1 MIDYLLP
8 LIIYVFVAAITPG
21 PNNTLAFYNSF
32 NFGIKKSIH
41 LPVAAASGA
50 SIIQFICCLG
60 IGSVFIKFPVIQ
72 NFLKF
77 LGFFYLIYL
86 AYKISKFK
94 LSNNNNQPKKI
105 NFIEYFFFQ
114 FVNPKLY
121 VFASTTSVIFT
132 DYSYNYI
139 FEVLII
145 TAVMGL
151 LTLIAIT
158 TWIFA
163 GNILLNLFKNNMQ
176 RILIN
181 YLLSLCLLITAIW
194 IVFT

>member
-1 MIDYLLP
+1 MIDYLPP
-8 LIIYVFVAAITPG
+8 LIIYVFIAAITPG
-21 PNNTLAFYNSF
+21 PNNTIAFYTSF
-32 NFGIKKSIH
+32 NFGIKRSIH
-41 LPVAAASGA
+41 LPIAAALGA

-72 NFLKF
+72 YFLKF

-86 AYKISKFK
+86 AYKISKFQ
-94 LSNNNNQPKKI
+94 LSINHDQSKKI
-105 NFIEYFFFQ
+105 NFTEYFLFQ

-121 VFASTTSVIFT
+121 IFASTTSVIFT
-132 DYSYNYI
+132 DYRYNFI
-139 FEVLII
+139 LEVLII

-151 LTLIAIT
+151 LTLIAIS

-181 YLLSLCLLITAIW
+181 YFLSLCLLITAIW
-194 IVFT
+194 IIFT